1 MTGGEQI
8 RAALIASGGTAAG
21 SRVRQDMA
29 DERDE
34 LPFIIFRR
42 FGYEYEKGLL
52 GPPMAMRE
60 TMHIECWAD
69 TRAETD
75 AMEAQVVARLL
86 AANLYPGGGDTD
98 GTDADVKV
106 RAGTIM
112 VDVWTFYPLAD

>member
-8 RAALIASGGTAAG
+8 RAALTAGLGTMAG

-42 FGYEYEKGLL
+42 FGYKYETGLL
-52 GPPMAMRE
+52 GPPMAMQE
-60 TMHIECWAD
+60 VMHIECWAD
-69 TRAETD
+69 TRAQTD
-75 AMEAQVVARLL
+75 AMEAQVVAALL
-86 AANLYPGGGDTD
+86 AANLFPLGGDTD

-112 VDVWTFYPLAD
+112 VDVWTLYPVAE